1 MNRARNNKQEKL
13 DSKEWS
19 KTQQEDK
26 LLFYANHKK
35 KTRAKLDY
43 YKLHGSY
50 DHLDQNDRGLR
61 RRISKAVTVAT
72 AVAVVTT
79 LVGTEEEGEEVGGCG
94 GGGGGGGGGGT
105 ATHRTLWVKN
115 RSQAWWDE
123 CNSAEFPEEEFK
135 KGFKMG
141 KETFEMICNELSSAV
156 DKENTSL
163 RDIVPSKTQQEDKL
177 LFYAN
182 HKKKTRAKLDYY
194 KLHGSY
200 DHLDQNDR
208 GLRRRKSKA
217 VAVATA
223 VAVVTTL
230 VGTEEEGEEVGGCG
244 GGGGGTATHRR
255 LWVKNRS

>member
-13 DSKEWS
+13 DSEEW
-19 KTQQEDK
+19 
-26 LLFYANHKK
+26 
-35 KTRAKLDY
+35 
-43 YKLHGSY
+43 
-50 DHLDQNDRGLR
+50 
-61 RRISKAVTVAT
+61 
-72 AVAVVTT
+72 
-79 LVGTEEEGEEVGGCG
+79 
-94 GGGGGGGGGGT
+94 
-105 ATHRTLWVKN
+105 
-115 RSQAWWDE
+115 
-123 CNSAEFPEEEFK
+123 
-135 KGFKMG
+135 
-141 KETFEMICNELSSAV
+141 
-156 DKENTSL
+156 
-163 RDIVPSKTQQEDKL
+163 SKTQQEDKL

-244 GGGGGTATHRR
+244 GGGGGGGGTATHRR
-255 LWVKNRS
+255 LWVKNRSQAWWDECNSAEFPEEEFKKGFKMGKETFEMICNELSSAVDKENTSLRDIVPVRQCMDACIWRLATVEPLRLVSKRFGLGISTCHKLILEVCSAIRTLLMPE